1 MQTIY
6 ERKGRTIRDK
16 STRNQAVG
24 EFYLGP
30 LSPTA
35 QMSHVILYQDAVN
48 FV

>member
-1 MQTIY
+1 MQTNL
-6 ERKGRTIRDK
+6 RKKQDRTRRDK

-35 QMSHVILYQDAVN
+35 QIRVT
-48 FV
+48 